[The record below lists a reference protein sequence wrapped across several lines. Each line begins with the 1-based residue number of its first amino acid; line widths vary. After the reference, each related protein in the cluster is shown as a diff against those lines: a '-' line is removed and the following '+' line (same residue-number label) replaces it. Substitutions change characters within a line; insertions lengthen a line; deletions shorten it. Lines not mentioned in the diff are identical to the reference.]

1 MKYVLTASGERYL
14 ARVNAQMIRMHLVRV
29 EVGSGVSAAP
39 EKLEALLD
47 VKQRLQIES
56 VEQDVNEAKQSWT
69 VLRQGQTTIRIPTRP
84 EISISRRAV
93 HRDRCWDGLQTGRQ
107 SG

>member
-29 EVGSGVSAAP
+29 EVGSGVSGCTRKAGS
-39 EKLEALLD
+39 LLD

-56 VEQDVNEAKQSWT
+56 VEQDGE
-69 VLRQGQTTIRIPTRP
+69 
-84 EISISRRAV
+84 
-93 HRDRCWDGLQTGRQ
+93 
-107 SG
+107 

>member
-1 MKYVLTASGERYL
+1 MKYVLTAAGERYL

-56 VEQDVNEAKQSWT
+56 VEQDVNEA
-69 VLRQGQTTIRIPTRP
+69 VIHCMLTIWSCMKGIFCSSPAYMRMIRF
-84 EISISRRAV
+84 
-93 HRDRCWDGLQTGRQ
+93 QTGT
-107 SG
+107 S

>member
-39 EKLEALLD
+39 EKLEALLP
-47 VKQRLQIES
+47 
-56 VEQDVNEAKQSWT
+56 
-69 VLRQGQTTIRIPTRP
+69 GQTCRRTNCSPPPGSTLSRPRPRPAPTTATGAAP
-84 EISISRRAV
+84 SVLSSR
-93 HRDRCWDGLQTGRQ
+93 TRQ
-107 SG
+107 P

>member
-47 VKQRLQIES
+47 VKQRLQI
-56 VEQDVNEAKQSWT
+56 
-69 VLRQGQTTIRIPTRP
+69 
-84 EISISRRAV
+84 
-93 HRDRCWDGLQTGRQ
+93 
-107 SG
+107 